1 MIHDVG
7 VTSGWIWDSNLLYET
22 APFEIR
28 RLLNALLQFNVSGEI
43 CDPVSNKW
51 VEI

>member
-1 MIHDVG
+1 MVDDVE
-7 VTSGWIWDSNLLYET
+7 VTSGWIWDSDLLYET
-22 APFEIR
+22 AHFEIR
-28 RLLNALLQFNVSGEI
+28 RLLNVLLQFNVSSEI

>member
-1 MIHDVG
+1 MN
-7 VTSGWIWDSNLLYET
+7 SGWIWDSDLLFET
-22 APFEIR
+22 ALFEIK
-28 RLLNALLQFNVSGEI
+28 RLLNDLLQFNVSGEI